1 MISIRIA
8 GAVALVTFA
17 WAAWPARHAVIAAP
31 AMADEAARI
40 VTVGSIIDPANL
52 HIVTLP
58 GRYGLGSHLPGS
70 QYGVVAGHLV
80 RFDPLTHRTLSILR
94 RAPQVMD

>member
-17 WAAWPARHAVIAAP
+17 WAAWPARHAVIVTP
-31 AMADEAARI
+31 AMADEVAGLPA
-40 VTVGSIIDPANL
+40 VGGILNPDNL
-52 HIVTLP
+52 HVVTLP
-58 GRYGLGSHLPGS
+58 GRYGLGSDLPGS

>member
-8 GAVALVTFA
+8 GAIALVSLA
-17 WAAWPARHAVIAAP
+17 WAAWPAKHAVIAPPATADAMP
-31 AMADEAARI
+31 AMPA
-40 VTVGSIIDPANL
+40 VGAILNPEDL
-52 HIVTLP
+52 HVVTLP
-58 GRYGLGSHLPGS
+58 GRYGLGPGMSGS

-80 RFDPLTHRTLSILR
+80 RFDPVTHRTLSILR